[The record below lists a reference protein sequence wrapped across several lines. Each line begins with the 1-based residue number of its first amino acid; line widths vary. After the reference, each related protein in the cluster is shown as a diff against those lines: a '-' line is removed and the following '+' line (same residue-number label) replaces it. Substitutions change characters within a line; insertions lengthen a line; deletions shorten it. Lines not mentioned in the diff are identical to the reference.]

1 MPNYYRI
8 QDVSKEVSRYIAEK
22 GLKTSPNSWRDIYA
36 AEHANAFTV
45 ARLKDLNLLGNVQKE
60 VARSIENGDTF
71 EDFRKRMKPKLQSWL
86 DSVRKSPPPEVE
98 GPELDKWKKRKDN
111 YRLRRIFETNT
122 RQAYANH
129 HYNRGMDNPLV
140 THVIYRIGPSIHHRV
155 DHVALDGIV
164 LPKNDP
170 FWDTHWPP
178 NGWGCKCYT
187 RFITKDTLERYR
199 KEGVQDLNAGVEKD
213 KKGRPTGR
221 LRKKMKPINEVAPPI
236 RYRRFERSDGQVVNV
251 PADIDP
257 GFEWNAGKVN
267 RNTWLKDQAIRK
279 ANAIAKAME
288 LQGGS
293 LNSQKIMQTLAFN
306 RHDREAYNGLIEK
319 HYERQGTGKLYSVG
333 LVPRDSIVKHRELM
347 GRQDK
352 EFADM
357 PGTPMLLMSD
367 NVPSM
372 KQIRHKNDGSGISKA
387 DFLKLPQLL
396 AKPLAVL
403 WDNKNKNYVYLGW
416 SDRRPKT
423 LLLAPV
429 QVKFNNDLKQYNWE
443 LLSAYTNRR
452 YVSLE
457 VLLDLN
463 YGKEKRFTKIK

>member
-1 MPNYYRI
+1 MPKYYRI

-71 EDFRKRMKPKLQSWL
+71 EDFRKRMRPKLQSWL

-164 LPKNDP
+164 LPKDDP

-199 KEGVQDLNAGVEKD
+199 KEGVQDLNAGAEKD

-236 RYRRFERSDGQVVNV
+236 RYRRFERSDGQAVNV

-279 ANAIAKAME
+279 ARALELNPKEQQKLEQLIVSNKAQQQAYEAFVENRFGKASNGSTIDVGLIQDTLKNDWAKRLHSSADSDLIIM
-288 LQGGS
+288 QDKV
-293 LNSQKIMQTLAFN
+293 LNSKDQSHKSFAFG
-306 RHDREAYNGLIEK
+306 DS
-319 HYERQGTGKLYSVG
+319 SV
-333 LVPRDSIVKHRELM
+333 
-347 GRQDK
+347 
-352 EFADM
+352 
-357 PGTPMLLMSD
+357 
-367 NVPSM
+367 
-372 KQIRHKNDGSGISKA
+372 SKR
-387 DFLKLPQLL
+387 DFLKVPQMLQ
-396 AKPLAVL
+396 KPDILV
-403 WDNKNKNYVYLGW
+403 WDNKRNQYVIVMDAKRRQLLFLPVGINRIKALKGNYWTLRSVYRVG
-416 SDRRPKT
+416 S
-423 LLLAPV
+423 
-429 QVKFNNDLKQYNWE
+429 YNEVFSEKWRGE
-443 LLSAYTNRR
+443 HR
-452 YVSLE
+452 YE
-457 VLLDLN
+457 ILN
-463 YGKEKRFTKIK
+463 PQKKK